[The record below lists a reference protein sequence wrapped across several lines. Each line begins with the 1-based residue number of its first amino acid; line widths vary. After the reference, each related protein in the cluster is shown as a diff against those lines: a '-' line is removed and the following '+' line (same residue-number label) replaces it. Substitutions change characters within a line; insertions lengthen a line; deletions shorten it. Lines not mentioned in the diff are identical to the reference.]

1 MKLRIL
7 LVLVASVSLWD
18 CQPEI
23 NEFEPTKGN
32 ADFSVYMSAG
42 NSLTAGFSDG
52 ALFRSG
58 QENSYTAM
66 LAKQF
71 ESVGRQG
78 AFKIPF
84 INSEDGVGTQ
94 GQTLRTKFVMGFA
107 QDCLG
112 NTSLAPVPANP
123 NATQQELAVL
133 LGTSVA
139 AEGPFHNIGVPG
151 AKITHLLAPGY
162 ASLNPFYG
170 RFASNPANAVINEIG
185 IVQPTFFT
193 LWIGNNDVLSYAI
206 AGGAADAITPVEG
219 DPGFGFAAS
228 LEAIIMTFKASATG
242 GAIANIPDITD
253 IPYFT
258 TVPYNPIVL
267 QDQALVDQLNAGYAQ
282 YNGAMEQFGLPYR
295 INFSLG
301 ANPMVIQDPTI
312 QTPPGYEMLR
322 IRQIEADELVLLS
335 IPQDS
340 LKCGFWGSQ
349 KPVPG
354 QFILTSDEKSA
365 IESTVSAYNQVIANA
380 AQNHD
385 LALVDMNKVLN
396 QGASTG
402 IKMDGV
408 LFTADFVT
416 GNAFSTDGVHLT
428 PQGNALAANT
438 FIDAIN
444 KKYNARIPK
453 VNVAD
458 YEAVRL
464 P

>member
-7 LVLVASVSLWD
+7 FVLVAAATMWA

-42 NSLTAGFSDG
+42 NSLTAGYAGG
-52 ALFRSG
+52 ALYRSG
-58 QENSYTAM
+58 QENSYTAI

-71 ESVGRQG
+71 ETVGRQG
-78 AFKIPF
+78 AFKIPY
-84 INSEDGVGTQ
+84 INSEDGVGNH
-94 GQTLRTKFVMGFA
+94 GASLRTKLVMGFST
-107 QDCLG
+107 DCLG

-123 NATQQELAVL
+123 NATQQELAIL

-139 AEGPFHNIGVPG
+139 ADGPFHNIGVPG
-151 AKITHLLAPGY
+151 AKVTHLLAPGY
-162 ASLNPFYG
+162 ASLNPFYA
-170 RFASNPANAVINEIG
+170 RFASDASNAVINEIG
-185 IVQPTFFT
+185 VVQPTFFT
-193 LWIGNNDVLSYAI
+193 LWIGNNDVLTYAL
-206 AGGAADAITPVEG
+206 AGGAADEITPVET
-219 DPGFGFAAS
+219 FAAS
-228 LEAIIMTFKASATG
+228 MEAVIGTFKTTATA

-253 IPYFT
+253 LPYFT

-267 QDQALVDQLNAGYAQ
+267 QDQALVDQLNTGYAQ
-282 YNGAMEQFGLPYR
+282 YNAAMDQFGLPHR
-295 INFSLG
+295 ISFKLG

-312 QTPPGYEMLR
+312 PTPPGYEMLR
-322 IRQIEADELVLLS
+322 IRQINEAELVLLS

-340 LKCGFWGSQ
+340 LKCGYWGSM

-354 QFILTSDEKSA
+354 QFIITHDEKSEIDAA
-365 IESTVSAYNQVIANA
+365 IVAYNQIIETA

-385 LALVDMNKVLN
+385 LALVDMNELLN
-396 QGASTG
+396 QGSTTG

-408 LFTADFVT
+408 LFTTEFVT

-444 KKYNARIPK
+444 KKYNARVPK
-453 VNVAD
+453 VSVTD